1 MQAQACVQTPKHA
14 YTPCTNSTATCLPT
28 MQILTSSPGCQ
39 SQWRAFACL
48 PTCCLLPAARL
59 TAWLPG
65 RRLTYPP
72 TFAESNNHYPL
83 DQATLSWLSWL
94 PNTLPT
100 ARVVI
105 ASNDVVI
112 VASSWS
118 SLMQVECTLSGFNA
132 SVRSLNTC
140 ASMLRNAVMA
150 AARAVMQVS
159 NGAMLVPNAVIQV
172 MFPSSCNARVQ
183 GCHACVHGFC
193 STRWK
198 RRRNGDASGDA
209 SLRIQASIV
218 VRQVSMALPQ
228 SRSVILVPW
237 PLCEILS
244 KFQCW

>member
-1 MQAQACVQTPKHA
+1 
-14 YTPCTNSTATCLPT
+14 

-39 SQWRAFACL
+39 PQWRAFACL

-105 ASNDVVI
+105 ASNVVVI

-118 SLMQVECTLSGFNA
+118 SFVQVECTLSGFYASARSLKHVCKHVAQCCNGSSKGCNA
-132 SVRSLNTC
+132 SFQGCNACFHCCNPSNVPQQLECTC
-140 ASMLRNAVMA
+140 AGLPCMCAWLLQRTLETATQRRRKLANTSFDCCAASFNGAATIKVCNTGSMA
-150 AARAVMQVS
+150 ALRDSKQVSVLVVKLQGCSVVAMQVS
-159 NGAMLVPNAVIQV
+159 M
-172 MFPSSCNARVQ
+172 
-183 GCHACVHGFC
+183 
-193 STRWK
+193 W
-198 RRRNGDASGDA
+198 
-209 SLRIQASIV
+209 
-218 VRQVSMALPQ
+218 
-228 SRSVILVPW
+228 
-237 PLCEILS
+237 
-244 KFQCW
+244 